1 MAQLLE
7 QGEERRGAALLE
19 WLPAV
24 SEASA
29 GGEEPFLRGI
39 FEIGKSSC
47 DVVLSARQLR
57 WRPIQP
63 ESPRGD
69 SNMDLQCKEEFVE
82 MKDIFSVKLKR
93 RRSVQQQ
100 KGGILLGIAIFIC
113 QKKEQNKLKDSVINL
128 NNLSEDH
135 CQLWFRCLKEIL
147 NGFPNRPKAL
157 KVFVNPKSHKKEAT
171 HIYYEQV
178 EPLFK
183 LADIKTDVT
192 ETEYEGHAP
201 LLLKECELQAFDG
214 VVCVGG
220 DGSAS
225 EVVNGLLLRAQM
237 DAGRDTDNILTP
249 VRAPLPLGIIP
260 AGENGG
266 QWFTWLNANLKSPLC
281 IN

>member
-147 NGFPNRPKAL
+147 N
-157 KVFVNPKSHKKEAT
+157 
-171 HIYYEQV
+171 
-178 EPLFK
+178 
-183 LADIKTDVT
+183 